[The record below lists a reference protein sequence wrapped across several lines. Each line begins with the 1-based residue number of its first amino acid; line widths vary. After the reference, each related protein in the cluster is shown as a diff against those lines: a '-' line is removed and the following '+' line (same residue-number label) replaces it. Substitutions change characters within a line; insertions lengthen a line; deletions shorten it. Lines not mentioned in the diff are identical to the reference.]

1 MKLLLLGMK
10 KSDLLFTAALVPI
23 DYVMIVLAGLAAYFL
38 RFTALA
44 QLRPIIFDLP
54 FWYYFRIIL
63 VVAVVCILFLAL
75 NGLYRPGR
83 QRFSRELIGIFYGL
97 TVAIMLIV
105 LFVFF
110 QRTLFSSRFII
121 LAGWLIAIVFV
132 ALGRIIVHFAHL
144 QTFKN
149 HRGLD
154 RVVVI
159 GKSDLSREL
168 AEHLKNDL
176 GYGYEVKEHLSSVK
190 DFIDKWQNRT
200 SEIKAVIQGDVDLS
214 NEEIHDLVDFCT
226 EHQLVFKYVVD
237 SYGALLTNIK
247 NETLAGIPLLE
258 IRRTA
263 LDGWGR
269 IIKRFF
275 DFIISLLLLTILIP
289 LFLVV
294 AIIIKLD
301 SPGSIF
307 VKLNRVGQR
316 NISFG
321 LYKFRSMVKDA
332 HQLKAKLM
340 QYNERQGPL
349 FKMANDPRITKVG
362 RFIRHWSVDEL
373 PQLFNVLKGEMSLV
387 GPRPHEPEEV
397 ARYDRHQKQ
406 LLTIKPGITGLA
418 QISGRSNLPF
428 EEEAKL
434 DIYYMENWALGFDL
448 QIIIKTIPVVLGRK
462 NAN

>member
-1 MKLLLLGMK
+1 MK

-23 DYVMIVLAGLAAYFL
+23 DYLMLVLAGLTAYFL
-38 RFTALA
+38 RFNALA

-54 FWYYFRIIL
+54 FWYYLRIVL
-63 VVAVVCILFLAL
+63 VVAAICCLFLAL

-83 QRFSRELIGIFYGL
+83 QRFSREFIGIFYGL

-110 QRTLFSSRFII
+110 QRALFSSRFII
-121 LAGWLIAIVFV
+121 LAGWLVAIIFV
-132 ALGRIIVHFAHL
+132 ALGRFFVHFIHL
-144 QTFKN
+144 QTFKSG
-149 HRGLD
+149 RGLD
-154 RVVVI
+154 KVIVI
-159 GKSDLSREL
+159 GGSNLSQEL
-168 AEHLKNDL
+168 VNHIKNDRGL
-176 GYGYEVKEHLSSVK
+176 GYEVAEYVTSVS
-190 DFIDKWQNRT
+190 DFMNKWQNRT
-200 SEIKAVIQGDVDLS
+200 SEIKTVIQGDVNLS
-214 NEEIHDLVDFCT
+214 NEEVHTLVDFCT
-226 EHQLVFKYVVD
+226 EHQIVFKYVVD

-247 NETLAGIPLLE
+247 NETIGGIPLVE

-275 DFIISLLLLTILIP
+275 DLIISLLLLIILSP
-289 LFLVV
+289 LFLIV
-294 AIIIKLD
+294 AIVIKLD
-301 SPGSIF
+301 SPGSVF
-307 VKLNRVGQR
+307 VKLTRVGQK
-316 NISFG
+316 NITFN

-332 HQLKAKLM
+332 HQLKDKLM
-340 QYNERQGPL
+340 QYNEREGPL
-349 FKMANDPRITKVG
+349 FKMANDPRITKFG

-373 PQLFNVLKGEMSLV
+373 PQLFNVLKGKMSLV

-406 LLTIKPGITGLA
+406 LLTVKPGITGLA

-428 EEEAKL
+428 DEEAKL
-434 DIYYMENWALGFDL
+434 DIYYMENWSLSFDL
-448 QIIIKTIPVVLGRK
+448 QILIKTTPAVLGRK

>member
-1 MKLLLLGMK
+1 VKLLLLGMK

>member
-1 MKLLLLGMK
+1 MK

-176 GYGYEVKEHLSSVK
+176 GYGY
-190 DFIDKWQNRT
+190 
-200 SEIKAVIQGDVDLS
+200 
-214 NEEIHDLVDFCT
+214 
-226 EHQLVFKYVVD
+226 
-237 SYGALLTNIK
+237 
-247 NETLAGIPLLE
+247 
-258 IRRTA
+258 
-263 LDGWGR
+263 
-269 IIKRFF
+269 
-275 DFIISLLLLTILIP
+275 
-289 LFLVV
+289 
-294 AIIIKLD
+294 
-301 SPGSIF
+301 
-307 VKLNRVGQR
+307 
-316 NISFG
+316 
-321 LYKFRSMVKDA
+321 
-332 HQLKAKLM
+332 
-340 QYNERQGPL
+340 
-349 FKMANDPRITKVG
+349 
-362 RFIRHWSVDEL
+362 
-373 PQLFNVLKGEMSLV
+373 
-387 GPRPHEPEEV
+387 
-397 ARYDRHQKQ
+397 
-406 LLTIKPGITGLA
+406 
-418 QISGRSNLPF
+418 
-428 EEEAKL
+428 
-434 DIYYMENWALGFDL
+434 
-448 QIIIKTIPVVLGRK
+448 
-462 NAN
+462 

>member
-1 MKLLLLGMK
+1 MK